1 MHRSPLPFFLFIA
14 LAILNHA
21 SSAAPPNIVLIV
33 SDDHHWRDYSFMGH
47 EHIRTP
53 HLDQLA
59 SESLVFPRCYVP
71 SSLCCPSLASIITGK
86 YPHQHKIVGN
96 DPPGMH
102 DASASAEERA
112 EANRRGREVMSRHL
126 EEAVTL
132 PTMLKAK
139 GYLSLQTGKWWQSDF
154 SRGGFTHGMTKGQRH
169 GDEGLEIGRKT
180 MQPIY
185 DFIADAQKQAKPF
198 FVWYAPMMPHDPH
211 IPPERLLAKYL
222 DKAPSPQVAKYWAMV
237 EWFDE
242 TCGQLLDH
250 IDEKGLSKNTIV
262 VYVTDNGWI
271 TNPETGRFAPRSK
284 QSPYDGGLRTPLMI
298 RWPGQ
303 VTPQQSQ
310 RVVSSLDIAPT
321 LLAATGNERSPDMPG
336 IDLLAAGALEKPHT
350 IFGECFTHDIA
361 DLDRPAASLR
371 WRWCIVDDR
380 WKLIVPANRNDAS
393 GELELYDLLDDPF
406 ENRNLAAENPARVKE
421 TQKVLDAWWPG

>member
-1 MHRSPLPFFLFIA
+1 MPRSLCTIA
-14 LAILNHA
+14 LFVVAILNQVA
-21 SSAAPPNIVLIV
+21 PAAPPNIVLIV
-33 SDDHHWRDYSFMGH
+33 SDDHHWRDFSFMGH

-96 DPPGMH
+96 DPPGIH
-102 DASASAEERA
+102 DESASAAERA

-132 PTMLKAK
+132 PTMLKSK

-185 DFIADAQKQAKPF
+185 DFMADAQKQAKPF

-211 IPPERLLAKYL
+211 TPPERLLAKYL

-250 IDEKGLSKNTIV
+250 LDEKGLSKDTIV

-298 RWPGQ
+298 RWPGH
-303 VTPQQSQ
+303 VNPQQSQ

-336 IDLLAAGALEKPHT
+336 IDLLAAGAMEKPRP
-350 IFGECFTHDIA
+350 IFGECFTHDIV
-361 DLDRPAASLR
+361 DLDQPAASLR

-380 WKLIVPANRNDAS
+380 WKLIIPANRNDAS
-393 GELELYDLLDDPF
+393 GEPELFDLLNDPF
-406 ENRNLAAENPARVKE
+406 ENRDLAAENPARVKE
-421 TQKVLDAWWPG
+421 TQKMLDAWWPG